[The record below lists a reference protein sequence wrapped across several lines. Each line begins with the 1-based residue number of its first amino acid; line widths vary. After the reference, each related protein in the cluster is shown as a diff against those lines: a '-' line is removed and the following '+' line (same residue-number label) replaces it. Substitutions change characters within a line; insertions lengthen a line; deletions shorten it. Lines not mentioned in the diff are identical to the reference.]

1 MSTDA
6 NERAAQPAKAVQQ
19 GPGSAVTAVQ
29 TANAVLPLPQPL
41 HLGAMTVTRREYA
54 GVRVASADGLVG
66 SAYCLSREAPMT
78 EIVDRLVAGHAIGS
92 DSDDPALVWERMLRG
107 SAIVGRVGLVRRAI
121 GLVDVALWDIA
132 AQRAKRPVWELLG
145 AEPGPRETMLVAA
158 YPTPDRPVEAVVQEV
173 VEQAA
178 EGWPL
183 VKISRAA
190 DPAYMGELIRALNRG
205 LPATCGLVVDVGF
218 GWRDADAALAEI
230 RAWGEVELAWLED
243 PLLPEDVAGCA
254 RIRRETGLTV
264 SVGDEVTDPN
274 VLRALVSEG
283 AVDVLRIDVIAVGG
297 LTPARELR
305 DWCAERG
312 VPVSCH
318 VYPEVSVH
326 LGTGVETFNRRAAGN
341 PYDPS
346 PLLTVGGP
354 VFDGGRATPPS
365 ALGLGFTLRDEHF
378 AFGG

>member
-78 EIVDRLVAGHAIGS
+78 EIVGSPRRRPRDRQRQRRPGPRV
-92 DSDDPALVWERMLRG
+92 ERMLRG

-190 DPAYMGELIRALNRG
+190 DPAYMGELIRALE
-205 LPATCGLVVDVGF
+205 P
-218 GWRDADAALAEI
+218 
-230 RAWGEVELAWLED
+230 
-243 PLLPEDVAGCA
+243 
-254 RIRRETGLTV
+254 
-264 SVGDEVTDPN
+264 
-274 VLRALVSEG
+274 
-283 AVDVLRIDVIAVGG
+283 
-297 LTPARELR
+297 
-305 DWCAERG
+305 
-312 VPVSCH
+312 
-318 VYPEVSVH
+318 
-326 LGTGVETFNRRAAGN
+326 RAAG
-341 PYDPS
+341 DVRARRRRRLRLARRRRRARRDS
-346 PLLTVGGP
+346 RL
-354 VFDGGRATPPS
+354 GR
-365 ALGLGFTLRDEHF
+365 G
-378 AFGG
+378 